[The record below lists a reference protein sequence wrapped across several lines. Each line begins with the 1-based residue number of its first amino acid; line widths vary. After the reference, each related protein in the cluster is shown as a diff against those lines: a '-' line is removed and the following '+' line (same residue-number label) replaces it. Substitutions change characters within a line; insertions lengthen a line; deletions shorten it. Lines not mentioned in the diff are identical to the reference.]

1 MADDMMKKEVKTTRQ
16 DDVVAGRVRVFDESF
31 HDGCLFFETA
41 HVTLITKRPRI
52 I

>member
-1 MADDMMKKEVKTTRQ
+1 MADDMMKKEVKATMLLL
-16 DDVVAGRVRVFDESF
+16 VEYAYLMNPSF

-41 HVTLITKRPRI
+41 HVTFITKRPRI

>member
-1 MADDMMKKEVKTTRQ
+1 MADDMMKKEVKTTMLLLVEYAYFHLMNR
-16 DDVVAGRVRVFDESF
+16 SM